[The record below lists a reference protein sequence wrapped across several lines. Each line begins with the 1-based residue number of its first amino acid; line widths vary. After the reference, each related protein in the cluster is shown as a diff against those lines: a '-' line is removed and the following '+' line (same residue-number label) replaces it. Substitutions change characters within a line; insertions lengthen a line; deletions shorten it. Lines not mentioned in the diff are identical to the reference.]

1 MVFSTYQSTHI
12 VAESMGSNFAFDLGI
27 FDEAHK
33 TAGREGAKFGFAHK
47 TAGREGAKFGF
58 ALNGDNLHI
67 GKRLFL
73 TATPRHYN
81 PNKKD
86 EEGES
91 SLVYSMEDP
100 FLPERNIIL
109 NT

>member
-27 FDEAHK
+27 FDE
-33 TAGREGAKFGFAHK
+33 AHK